1 MASTHGRRA
10 PLTTASV
17 VEVSEESRCLPPS
30 IELAE
35 VQTMINEHN
44 NLRPA
49 HTPPLR
55 IKKTVFYTGYLL
67 PHKGTA
73 YVLNALNIPQQVAQ
87 EPEVKLLGNSVL
99 ITPKPA
105 TKDVLKRTGDMGTKI
120 EFEVD
125 KVGNWEGRVWAAI
138 VKPVDPK
145 VRIYTGMCPKRSQM
159 GRVFRDSSKASR

>member
-1 MASTHGRRA
+1 
-10 PLTTASV
+10 
-17 VEVSEESRCLPPS
+17 
-30 IELAE
+30 
-35 VQTMINEHN
+35 MINEHN
-44 NLRPA
+44 ILRPVN
-49 HTPPLR
+49 TPPLR

-105 TKDVLKRTGDMGTKI
+105 TKDVLKRTGNMGTPV

-125 KVGNWEGRVWAAI
+125 KVGSWEGRVWAAI

-145 VRIYTGMCPKRSQM
+145 VRIYTGMCPERNQAIRVSRRSSEGSQWP
-159 GRVFRDSSKASR
+159 K